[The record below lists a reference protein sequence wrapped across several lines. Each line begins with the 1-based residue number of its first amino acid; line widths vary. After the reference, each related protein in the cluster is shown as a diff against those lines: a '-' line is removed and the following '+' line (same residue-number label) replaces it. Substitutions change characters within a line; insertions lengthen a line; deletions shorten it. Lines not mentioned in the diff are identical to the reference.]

1 MPPLSD
7 LSASVVTAIR
17 AVLPAGMAGG
27 RVALHEP
34 LFAGREWEYVKECLD
49 TGWVSSGGAFV
60 ERFERMLAG
69 EVGAARAVATV
80 NGTAALHACLLVAGV
95 RPGDEVVM
103 PTLTFVATANA
114 VSHCGG
120 IPHFVDSAPDTLG
133 VDPARLERHI
143 AAIADRR
150 GGAWVNRRTGRTI
163 RAVVPV
169 HIFGHPVDIDP
180 IAAMC
185 RDLGMFLV
193 EDAAEALG
201 SVYKGRPAGRA
212 GRLAAF
218 SFNGNK
224 TITTGGGGAIVTDDA
239 ELARRVRHLTTT
251 ARLAS
256 GWGFDHDQVG
266 YNYRMPNINAALGC
280 AQLEQLAGFVA
291 RKRALAARYV
301 DAFAGVK
308 GVRVFVEPAFARSN
322 YWLNAILLDAPAGAA
337 PGAARDAVLAA
348 TNEAGLQTRP
358 VWTLMHRLPMYRDS
372 PRDDLAV
379 AEDLAARL
387 VNIPS
392 SPSL

>member
-1 MPPLSD
+1 MASAPPPGL
-7 LSASVVTAIR
+7 AAAVIAAIR
-17 AVLPAGMAGG
+17 AALPAGSARGP
-27 RVALHEP
+27 VALHEP
-34 LFAGREWEYVKECLD
+34 CFAGREWDYVKECLD

-60 ERFERMLAG
+60 ERFERMLAE
-69 EVGAARAVATV
+69 EVGVARAIATV
-80 NGTAALHACLLVAGV
+80 NGTTALHACLLVAGV
-95 RPGDEVVM
+95 RPGDEVIM

-133 VDPARLERHI
+133 VDPVRLERHI
-143 AAIADRR
+143 AATADRR
-150 GGAWVNRRTGRTI
+150 GGVWVNRWTGRTI

-201 SVYKGRPAGRA
+201 SLYKGRPVGQG

-224 TITTGGGGAIVTDDA
+224 TITTGGGGAIVTGDA
-239 ELARRVRHLTTT
+239 ELAKRVRHLTTT
-251 ARLAS
+251 ARLAT

-291 RKRALAARYV
+291 RKRALAQRYV
-301 DAFAGVK
+301 AAFAGLS
-308 GVRVFVEPAFARSN
+308 GVRVFVEPAFAQSN
-322 YWLNAILLDAPAGAA
+322 YWLNAILLDAADGTS
-337 PGAARDAVLAA
+337 RDAVLAA

-358 VWTLMHRLPMYRDS
+358 VWTLMHQLAMYRDC
-372 PRDDLAV
+372 PRDDLSV